1 MFEGERT
8 QIFWAG
14 LFLFGVTIFGLFTII
29 WNTLLNL
36 SDWTYTTPWS
46 FGFAVFLV
54 IGFYMMMTGVKKE
67 KQKEMQPLKQ

>member
-1 MFEGERT
+1 MFEDERT

-14 LFLFGVTIFGLFTII
+14 LFMFALTIFGLFTTI
-29 WNTLLNL
+29 WYTLLYP

-46 FGFAVFLV
+46 FGIAVFLV

-67 KQKEMQPLKQ
+67 KQEEMQPLKQ